1 MTNETETDA
10 QGPAPDTA
18 DEHAPVDIAI
28 ETIDFGRLPADP
40 ATPEFGA
47 GVQALRTYF
56 PERTAYNEMVC
67 DQLAFRGVA
76 PNGQNVLDTGKWGT
90 KRDVGA
96 DVRGWYAKLS
106 ARLADG
112 DAKIPETA
120 KREANQL
127 IEQLWA
133 LACQAAAAPLQ
144 GDLDALRQKLLDA
157 EKVHAEDQQEWQ
169 SQRDALSEQV
179 ATLSAAA
186 EALRAETEVL
196 NAKSAA
202 DDQRIVD
209 LNRLIADK
217 ALEHQSQISEIER
230 AHSAKVE
237 QLQAQAAAVQ
247 AGLQQQNQQLQGLLH
262 EERARTDS
270 LSRQH
275 ALSVDAFRVDLRS
288 ANDRADRALQAVEGE
303 RATANGLR
311 EQLSSAAIEQA
322 RATQEI
328 GHLRGRLAELETAL
342 DQSRKMPD
350 DQPPETKG

>member
-1 MTNETETDA
+1 MTNETEPHS
-10 QGPAPDTA
+10 QGQGTETTK
-18 DEHAPVDIAI
+18 EHAPVDAAR
-28 ETIDFGRLPADP
+28 EAIDFGRLPPDP

-47 GVQALRTYF
+47 GVQALRPYF

-127 IEQLWA
+127 IEQLWS

-144 GDLDALRQKLLDA
+144 GELDALRQKLLDA
-157 EKVHAEDQQEWQ
+157 EKAHAADQQEWQ

-179 ATLSAAA
+179 ESLSAAA
-186 EALRAETEVL
+186 DALRAEAEVL
-196 NAKSAA
+196 SAKSAA
-202 DDQRIVD
+202 DAGRIVE

-230 AHSAKVE
+230 SHSAKVE
-237 QLQAQAAAVQ
+237 QLQAQAAEAQ
-247 AGLQQQNQQLQGLLH
+247 GALHQQNQQLQGLLR
-262 EERARTDS
+262 EERARVDS

-275 ALSVDAFRVDLRS
+275 ALAIDAFRVDLRS
-288 ANDRADRALQAVEGE
+288 ANERADRALQNIEGE
-303 RATANGLR
+303 RTTGNGLR

-322 RATQEI
+322 KSTQEI
-328 GHLRGRLAELETAL
+328 GHLRERLAEMEKTLAEV
-342 DQSRKMPD
+342 QR
-350 DQPPETKG
+350 PPAVD